1 MFFLFLAISWFSI
14 SVTPSL
20 HSKAPLPLC
29 SIDLFGKN
37 LSPLVK
43 KINLPN
49 TINAYLFED
58 EEGESFALIEI
69 RESEYGK
76 GEPHLTYT
84 NLELIYEGY
93 IPFRSMNNDLLNGLA
108 ILLGVYVPLLD

>member
-1 MFFLFLAISWFSI
+1 M
-14 SVTPSL
+14 L
-20 HSKAPLPLC
+20 HSKAPLLLC

-49 TINAYLFED
+49 TTNAYLFED
-58 EEGESFALIEI
+58 EEGEPFALIEI
-69 RESEYGK
+69 RESEYGNVIRVYTKYGK

-93 IPFRSMNNDLLNGLA
+93 IPFRSMNNDLLNDLA
-108 ILLGVYVPLLD
+108 ILLGVHVPLLD